1 MITNC
6 IHLDFNKEN
15 DLKVP
20 SVQYDSGSRFV
31 KIKLQRNKSPF
42 EIDGYRVTVVAN
54 KVDGTEIM
62 NDCTILDGVNGVV
75 QFEITEQFNAVEGVV
90 DCQLK
95 LFKGKTLLTSMPFSI
110 NVVKSVSTKEI
121 VSSNELKTL
130 VNALGEVQNIDN
142 RFAQTNAQ
150 LSDIKTMV
158 ENTTSIDDSTIAIDK
173 TWSSSKTQ
181 SMIESIP
188 KGEKGDKGDT
198 GPQGPQ
204 GPKGDKGDAGTMSW
218 NDLQDKPN
226 IPSIEGLA
234 TTEYVDRE
242 VEKTNAQLSKIF
254 NKTVEINVRDFGA
267 KGDGVTDDSQA
278 IRKAIESLPKSNWK
292 LIFPPGTYVQG
303 DGTNPHYTNAN
314 GSYGGD
320 VLIGKPIYFEFNGMS
335 NFAIEG
341 YGATIIAHPENSC
354 IVNNRGFSFIRCT
367 NGEIKGLTYNGNI
380 ENRRPWGGDNS
391 GYNEQ
396 CGFTTSACSYLT
408 FEDCN
413 AYGCVMDGFFI
424 GADGR
429 TVADY
434 SNHIKMIRCQSLR
447 NYRQGLS
454 VVNAHY
460 GVLEDCVFAETGTI
474 YGTDPKAG
482 VDMEQ
487 GYTFYE
493 DRGQK
498 CWSIKRCTF
507 RDNAGHGL
515 ALHWGTHFATVDDCK
530 FERNSL
536 GCYSDS
542 EYRTRDNQIT
552 NCTFID
558 ASIGLEGGGV
568 LFQKNR
574 CYNTDLNVGGK
585 DLYSLGMTR
594 RNEISDNLFR
604 WDWNLEDETIT
615 DKIIKTQRRVI
626 FTTPDIIFTRNTLI
640 NPTGKLILYCNK
652 KIHEISHN
660 TITSTKDL
668 SSNCDYFGTLNGV
681 SATILKDNY
690 VSSQYQHYDKSY
702 LNCFLKS
709 TNPTDRLF
717 LLTNSFNIGQNH
729 RMDIRICK
737 TSMIIPGMTIHIR
750 FSKNEHYVVTYI
762 APNNQTIRKIS
773 GETTNSF
780 EITRVYAN
788 NNDGYSYITLKP
800 TADYYHG
807 VFELELEYPRFYPC
821 GEADSFG
828 FTSERGY
835 VAPENESLVFYKPLL
850 GNVKYSSL
858 PTTDEWLIHEG
869 TQIFYK
875 KLPVWFNGSNWI
887 KADGTIV

>member
-1 MITNC
+1 MSLSKKVVLTVSGYKIS
-6 IHLDFNKEN
+6 LSDSLQFYQN
-15 DLKVP
+15 D
-20 SVQYDSGSRFV
+20 
-31 KIKLQRNKSPF
+31 
-42 EIDGYRVTVVAN
+42 
-54 KVDGTEIM
+54 
-62 NDCTILDGVNGVV
+62 
-75 QFEITEQFNAVEGVV
+75 
-90 DCQLK
+90 QLK
-95 LFKGKTLLTSMPFSI
+95 LIFEINKYGIDVASSFTHKTLMPLQPLTATLFIETPLGVDSIESANIEDNAVTFYLTSNQTQHIGTSSMQIKLTDDDGCQITLPSFAFEVQKNIYDNAVHVSGI
-110 NVVKSVSTKEI
+110 LLADENGNVLSDENGNTVNATATTETSKQIKDFT
-121 VSSNELKTL
+121 LKTGVSGQEDIL
-130 VNALGEVQNIDN
+130 VQDNGVTKRIKSSELIDSVDLSGYATETFVTDKIAEASLAGGEVD
-142 RFAQTNAQ
+142 
-150 LSDIKTMV
+150 LS
-158 ENTTSIDDSTIAIDK
+158 
-173 TWSSSKTQ
+173 
-181 SMIESIP
+181 
-188 KGEKGDKGDT
+188 GY
-198 GPQGPQ
+198 
-204 GPKGDKGDAGTMSW
+204 
-218 NDLQDKPN
+218 
-226 IPSIEGLA
+226 A

-380 ENRRPWGGDNS
+380 ENRRPWGGDDS
-391 GYNEQ
+391 GYNNQ

-434 SNHIKMIRCQSLR
+434 SNHIKLIRCQSLR

-454 VVNAHY
+454 VVNGHY

-474 YGTDPKAG
+474 YGTSPKAG

-487 GYTFYE
+487 GYTINYE

-507 RDNAGHGL
+507 RDNAGGGL
-515 ALHWGTHFATVDDCK
+515 VLHWGTHFATVDDCK

-536 GCYSDS
+536 ACYSDS

-558 ASIGLEGGGV
+558 ASISLGGGGV

-574 CYNTDLNVGGK
+574 CYNTNLSVGDK
-585 DLYSLGMTR
+585 DLYSLGITR

-615 DKIIKTQRRVI
+615 NKIIETQRRLI
-626 FTTPDIIFTRNTLI
+626 FTSPDIIFTRNTLI
-640 NPTGKLILYCNK
+640 NPTGGLILYCSK

-668 SSNCDYFGTLNGV
+668 SSNCDYFGTLKGV

-702 LNCFLKS
+702 LNCFLES

-717 LLTNSFNIGQNH
+717 LLQNFFNIGENH
-729 RMDIRICK
+729 RIDIRICK

-762 APNNQTIRKIS
+762 TPNNQTIRKIS
-773 GETTNSF
+773 GEMTNPF
-780 EITRVYAN
+780 EIAKVYVN
-788 NNDGYSYITLKP
+788 DDGYSYTTLRP
-800 TADYYHG
+800 TSDYNTG

-821 GEADSFG
+821 SEADSFG

-835 VAPENESLVFYKPLL
+835 VDSASESLVFYKPLL

-869 TQIFYK
+869 TQIFYN
-875 KLPVWFNGSNWI
+875 KLPVWFDGSNWI

>member
-1 MITNC
+1 MYKRDIYLDIDDNLNNYIKSVELDSNSRVWHFHLTVDYEPLDLTGKSVHFIAEKPDKTNV
-6 IHLDFNKEN
+6 L
-15 DLKVP
+15 
-20 SVQYDSGSRFV
+20 
-31 KIKLQRNKSPF
+31 
-42 EIDGYRVTVVAN
+42 
-54 KVDGTEIM
+54 
-62 NDCTILDGVNGVV
+62 NDCKIVDAEKGVV
-75 QFEITEQFNAVEGVV
+75 EVKLTRQVNAIPGYVKCLLKIIGDEGFVLKTKTFVV
-90 DCQLK
+90 DVS
-95 LFKGKTLLTSMPFSI
+95 KTLSDDA
-110 NVVKSVSTKEI
+110 V
-121 VSSNELKTL
+121 VSSDEFGALE
-130 VNALGEVQNIDN
+130 VALGKVQDIDN

-150 LSDIKTMV
+150 LS
-158 ENTTSIDDSTIAIDK
+158 
-173 TWSSSKTQ
+173 
-181 SMIESIP
+181 
-188 KGEKGDKGDT
+188 
-198 GPQGPQ
+198 
-204 GPKGDKGDAGTMSW
+204 
-218 NDLQDKPN
+218 
-226 IPSIEGLA
+226 
-234 TTEYVDRE
+234 
-242 VEKTNAQLSKIF
+242 KIF
-254 NKTVEINVRDFGA
+254 NKIVEINVRDFGA

-380 ENRRPWGGDNS
+380 ENRRPWGGDAS

-396 CGFTTSACSYLT
+396 CGFTTSGCSYLT

-424 GADGR
+424 GAAGR

-434 SNHIKMIRCQSLR
+434 SYHIKMIRCQSLR

-474 YGTDPKAG
+474 YGTSPKAG

-487 GYTFYE
+487 GYTIYE

-498 CWSIKRCTF
+498 CWSIKRCVF
-507 RDNAGHGL
+507 RDNAGDGL

-558 ASIGLEGGGV
+558 ASIDLKGGGV

-574 CYNTDLNVGGK
+574 CYNTNLSVGGE

-615 DKIIKTQRRVI
+615 NKIIETQRRLS
-626 FTTPDIIFTRNTLI
+626 FTAPDIIFTRNTLI
-640 NPTGKLILYCNK
+640 NPTGGLILYCYK

-668 SSNCDYFGTLNGV
+668 SSNCDYFGTLVGV

-702 LNCFLKS
+702 LSCFLES

-717 LLTNSFNIGQNH
+717 LLTNLFDIGENH
-729 RMDIRICK
+729 RIDIRICK
-737 TSMIIPGMTIHIR
+737 TSMIIPGITIHIR

-762 APNNQTIRKIS
+762 SPNNQTIRKIS
-773 GETTNSF
+773 GEMTNPF
-780 EITRVYAN
+780 EITKVYA
-788 NNDGYSYITLKP
+788 NNDGYSYTTLRP
-800 TADYYHG
+800 TSNYDTG

-835 VAPENESLVFYKPLL
+835 VGSASESLVFYKPLL

-869 TQIFYK
+869 TQIFYN

-887 KADGTIV
+887 KADGTIVQ